1 MRKSIFPIIIFLI
14 TISILNFS
22 STTFAQKDAAEAE
35 REELRNIIKVLE
47 DPEDAKKLAAQL
59 KAILEA
65 QEKETSAEK
74 KVTRRAKIPSNLFK
88 VHRSVRDKFQSA
100 LHRTAA
106 EIKSLHLTPGEWSS
120 YLSKEENRQEFWSLI
135 IKLFTAF
142 LISLG
147 AFLGFHKFTGNLEE
161 KIEWKQ
167 PLDPPKKVGLA
178 LVSTLLKVYPWGC
191 IYLFLYF
198 FINAVSIPSQIESL
212 VFYYLL
218 TLFVYFIIKNLTFYV
233 LSPTEKEK
241 RVIAVS
247 DSAASYFFKWS
258 KRMLLFWLWM
268 AFFIISSSIF
278 ERPTL
283 EAAFIGLLRIGVFV
297 FMTIILLHWRDSIG
311 KTLCKAPTTEE
322 PYWKGRTRIIC
333 YYIARKLYLVA
344 IFYIGVVIAL
354 SVLGYPNIFKSL
366 IYVSAESAV
375 IVFLAVGFWL
385 LWNLFYQ
392 RVVQWSC
399 MLKEKHVELQEHID
413 RYTGFFKK
421 TGNLF
426 IFTFTAVS
434 LMEVWGLQTYELI
447 HSNVSL
453 LQPLLRIPLI
463 ALISI
468 FLIDAADL
476 LINRLEKRMSVRMF
490 NRRKMSVGE
499 VAKRVSTLG
508 RIVKKTAVITIVV
521 VTTTMILGELG
532 FDIKPI
538 LAGAGVLGLA
548 VGFGSQSLVR
558 DIISGLFFIVENR
571 IRVGDVAII
580 NGTGGLV
587 EEVNPRTTV
596 LRGMDGTIHVFPNG
610 TINTLSNMTY
620 EFSYYVFD
628 VGVAYKEDV
637 DRVMDVLKGVGE
649 EIMQDQEYG
658 QYILEPIEVLGV
670 DRFDD
675 SAVIIKARIKTFPI
689 QQWLVG
695 REMNRRIK
703 NRFDE
708 LGIEIPFPQRTLYFG
723 GKSAAPDGKL
733 SDPMGDREELKQLI
747 REVLQESG
755 LRASTGNRS
764 RN

>member
-1 MRKSIFPIIIFLI
+1 MRKNIFPIIIFLI
-14 TISILNFS
+14 TIPVLTFG
-22 STTFAQKDAAEAE
+22 STTCAQQDAAEAE
-35 REELRNIIKVLE
+35 REELKNIIKVLE

-59 KAILEA
+59 KAILKA
-65 QEKETSAEK
+65 QEKEASAEK
-74 KVTRRAKIPSNLFK
+74 KVSRRAKIPSNLFK
-88 VHRSVRDKFQSA
+88 AYRSVKDKLHSA
-100 LHRTAA
+100 LRRTAV
-106 EIKSLHLTPGEWSS
+106 EIKSLPLTPDEWSP
-120 YLSKEENRQEFWSLI
+120 YLSKDENRQEFWSLM
-135 IKLFTAF
+135 IKLFIAF

-147 AFLGFHKFTGNLEE
+147 AFLGFRKLTGKLEE

-167 PLDPPKKVGLA
+167 PLSPPKRVGLA
-178 LVSTLLKVYPWGC
+178 LVSTLLKVYPWIC
-191 IYLFLYF
+191 IYLSLYF
-198 FINAVSIPSQIESL
+198 FINAVSIPFQIESL
-212 VFYYLL
+212 VLYCLL
-218 TLFVYFIIKNLTFYV
+218 TLFVYFTIKNLTFYV
-233 LSPTEKEK
+233 LSPAEKER

-247 DSAASYFFKWS
+247 DEAASYFFKWS
-258 KRMLLFWLWM
+258 RRMLLFWLWM
-268 AFFIISSSIF
+268 VFFIISSSIF
-278 ERPTL
+278 ERPAL
-283 EAAFIGLLRIGVFV
+283 EAVFTGLLRIGVFV
-297 FMTIILLHWRDSIG
+297 FLAIILVHWRESIG

-333 YYIARKLYLVA
+333 YYIARNLYLVA

-354 SVLGYPNIFKSL
+354 SILEYPNIFRSL
-366 IYVSAESAV
+366 IHVSAESAV
-375 IVFLAVGFWL
+375 IVFLAVVAWL
-385 LWNLFYQ
+385 LWNLLYQ
-392 RVVQWSC
+392 NVVQWSC
-399 MLKEKHVELQEHID
+399 MLKEKHVELQEYID

-426 IFTFTAVS
+426 IFIFTAVS
-434 LMEVWGLQTYELI
+434 IMEVWELQTYELI
-447 HSNVSL
+447 HSNAAL

-476 LINRLEKRMSVRMF
+476 LINRLEKRMSVRML
-490 NRRKMSVGE
+490 NRGKMSVGE

-521 VTTTMILGELG
+521 VTATMILGELG

-596 LRGMDGTIHVFPNG
+596 LRGLDGTIHVFPNG

-628 VGVAYKEDV
+628 VRVAYKEDV
-637 DRVMDVLKGVGE
+637 DRVVEVLREVGE
-649 EIMQDQEYG
+649 EIMQDREYG
-658 QYILEPIEVLGV
+658 QYVLEQIEVLGV

-708 LGIEIPFPQRTLYFG
+708 LGIEIPFPQRTLHFDGTVAALYSELFG
-723 GKSAAPDGKL
+723 SP
-733 SDPMGDREELKQLI
+733 SNREELKQLL

-755 LRASTGNRS
+755 LRAPAANRTDS
-764 RN
+764 